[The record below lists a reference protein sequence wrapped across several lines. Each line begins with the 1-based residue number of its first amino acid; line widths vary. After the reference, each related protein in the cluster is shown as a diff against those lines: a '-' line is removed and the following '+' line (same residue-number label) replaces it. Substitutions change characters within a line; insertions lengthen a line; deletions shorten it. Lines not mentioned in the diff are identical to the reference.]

1 MKSEKTNEEKA
12 LNDYAS
18 NARRNVLEFKKIVAA
33 FCGIDEAD
41 VKINVEVKRNEPEE
55 KR

>member
-1 MKSEKTNEEKA
+1 MKSEKTNEEKT
-12 LNDYAS
+12 LNDYTS
-18 NARRNVLEFKKIVAA
+18 DARRSVLEFKKIVAA
-33 FCGIDEAD
+33 FCGIDESD

>member
-33 FCGIDEAD
+33 FFGIDEAD